1 MSPNPTISWCEEVRI
16 QGRTLRWNKYV
27 TISQPQ
33 AEFSSKQ
40 NPSACD
46 LKEAPR
52 RLDVPSVTTQA
63 FKKPPSSN
71 NRALL
76 DTQCTAVSTSDS
88 PDSETMRNVLV
99 LFVRYLVYDIVAKQH
114 SQTKTESMLKNFTV
128 RLLVLYYSI
137 TAFTK
142 QTQWLCSTPTHFLRF
157 WGSGREAQL
166 RV

>member
-1 MSPNPTISWCEEVRI
+1 MWRGENSGENFKLEQICNYLPTPGRI
-16 QGRTLRWNKYV
+16 LF
-27 TISQPQ
+27 Q
-33 AEFSSKQ
+33 AESFRMWPKGG
-40 NPSACD
+40 P
-46 LKEAPR
+46 KEAGFSLP
-52 RLDVPSVTTQA
+52 VTTPA

-76 DTQCTAVSTSDS
+76 DTQCTAISTSNS

-128 RLLVLYYSI
+128 WLLVLYYSI

>member
-1 MSPNPTISWCEEVRI
+1 MWPKGGP
-16 QGRTLRWNKYV
+16 KK
-27 TISQPQ
+27 
-33 AEFSSKQ
+33 AEFSL
-40 NPSACD
+40 P
-46 LKEAPR
+46 
-52 RLDVPSVTTQA
+52 VTTQA

-76 DTQCTAVSTSDS
+76 DTKCTAISISNS

-128 RLLVLYYSI
+128 WLLVLYYSI

-142 QTQWLCSTPTHFLRF
+142 QTQWLSLFNTHSLSPFLGVREGSTAQGLNIVMKLLMGVSQMLF
-157 WGSGREAQL
+157 SSEAQL
-166 RV
+166 